1 MPYSFGMDMSLS
13 KRGDYVVRS
22 ALSLA
27 RAWPTGEWRKVREI
41 VAEMGVPLTFAPQIV
56 TALVRTGLAESRSG
70 RDGGYR
76 LTRAPEVISLLE
88 VVEAAEGPLRA
99 ERCALGDGPCRW
111 DAVCPLH
118 ETWRSASDALR
129 EALGTTTL
137 ATLAAR
143 DQALG
148 LLGLPRAADS
158 HRPIPTSI
166 ALADRV
172 ELDGDPEVLIAWVA
186 HPERL
191 GRAVAQAY
199 READAVRLRTRP
211 RTPPWAPVEASVAVH
226 RAGAESGSGAAVG
239 GRREAGA
246 RPRTVAPPSRRFEL
260 AWEATGADGSSSH
273 ADLTLSVV
281 ARPGGG
287 SELGLAGFLR
297 PPSRGK
303 GASLDAELADLELV
317 SRLARVAARAFLR
330 SLAQDA
336 TAWGGPPRR
345 ARLVERASSGR
356 RRRSAGAAP
365 VS

>member
-1 MPYSFGMDMSLS
+1 MDMSLS

-56 TALVRTGLAESRSG
+56 TALVRAGLAESRSG

-76 LTRAPEVISLLE
+76 LTRSPEVISLLE

-129 EALGTTTL
+129 EALATTTL
-137 ATLAAR
+137 DTLAAR

-148 LLGLPRAADS
+148 VLRLPRAADS
-158 HRPIPTSI
+158 HRPIPTSVT
-166 ALADRV
+166 LSDRL

-226 RAGAESGSGAAVG
+226 PAGSESGPGGGAGPDAS
-239 GRREAGA
+239 RDPGA
-246 RPRTVAPPSRRFEL
+246 RSQTLSPPSRRFEL

-273 ADLTLSVV
+273 ADLTLAVV
-281 ARPGGG
+281 ARAAGG
-287 SELGLAGFLR
+287 SELALAGFLR

-303 GASLDAELADLELV
+303 SASLDTELADLELV
-317 SRLARVAARAFLR
+317 SRLARVSACAFLR
-330 SLAQDA
+330 SIARDA
-336 TAWGGPPRR
+336 MAWGGPPRR
-345 ARLVERASSGR
+345 RRLVERAGSGR
-356 RRRSAGAAP
+356 RHRSAGATP